1 MIFKKSDDFT
11 RSDLYQCVTS
21 AKHGIWGL
29 DKKTVLSPCLSRMP
43 ISARN
48 VGPGNC
54 TLVMSLLIPDV
65 AMFDDRGTTMI
76 GKLTLRMGNKP

>member
-1 MIFKKSDDFT
+1 
-11 RSDLYQCVTS
+11 
-21 AKHGIWGL
+21 
-29 DKKTVLSPCLSRMP
+29 MP

-65 AMFDDRGTTMI
+65 AMFDDRTGTTMI

>member
-1 MIFKKSDDFT
+1 MELGFS
-11 RSDLYQCVTS
+11 Q
-21 AKHGIWGL
+21 
-29 DKKTVLSPCLSRMP
+29 KTVLSPCLSRMP

-65 AMFDDRGTTMI
+65 AMFDDRTGTTMI